1 MNSNSSSVD
10 QSACDM
16 GTGRTVELLTCEL
29 EHDDLVAFVE
39 RCKADGVSVGDKL
52 TQLIQFFL
60 AGGDNHL
67 LKQSA

>member
-1 MNSNSSSVD
+1 MNSNSDAAS
-10 QSACDM
+10 QC
-16 GTGRTVELLTCEL
+16 TGNTVELLTCEL

-39 RCKADGVSVGDKL
+39 RCKADGVSVGDKI

-67 LKQSA
+67 LKKSA

>member
-1 MNSNSSSVD
+1 MSSNSETAV
-10 QSACDM
+10 QSARDL
-16 GTGRTVELLTCEL
+16 GTGKITELLTCEL

-39 RCKADGVSVGDKL
+39 RCKADGVSVGDKI

-67 LKQSA
+67 LKKSA